1 MCYYVRKHVWVGP
14 APLKPLKTKSK
25 ILLLLVFKLFLILL
39 IPFIYYSRFFGLGL
53 WLPELFIRFEEFHLK
68 YPNLTTSLSELSAV
82 ERAGATTE
90 CIPKFDWS
98 VFVNT
103 AALGICCLLGN
114 ILSGLLAGK
123 LHMKTLPLVTMFV
136 AGVSSFSIYFLN
148 SSQQIIIVSCLFLST
163 IATCNLTLGSVAIE
177 LFPTSVNAMAY
188 CLMLCVGRM
197 AAICSNVTFG
207 YLFDDHCELPI
218 FIVAGITIVGCVLC
232 LVIPKRVR
240 KATVKVNKDIAISV
254 IENKCAGA

>member
-1 MCYYVRKHVWVGP
+1 MCCYVCKHVWVGP
-14 APLKPLKTKSK
+14 APFFTAQITDLC
-25 ILLLLVFKLFLILL
+25 
-39 IPFIYYSRFFGLGL
+39 YYFRFFGLGL

-68 YPNLTTSLSELSAV
+68 YPNLTTSLKELSSM
-82 ERAGATTE
+82 EHAGATLDCT
-90 CIPKFDWS
+90 PKFDWS

-114 ILSGLLAGK
+114 IVSGLLAGR
-123 LHMKTLPLVTMFV
+123 LHLKTLPLVTMLV

-148 SSQQIIIVSCLFLST
+148 SSQQILIVSCLFLST

-188 CLMLCVGRM
+188 CLMLCVGRL
-197 AAICSNVTFG
+197 AAICSNVAFG

-218 FIVAGITIVGCVLC
+218 FIVSGITLVGCGLC
-232 LVIPKRVR
+232 FIIPKRLR
-240 KATVKVNKDIAISV
+240 KTSAKVNKNISISV
-254 IENKCAGA
+254 IESVKCGGS